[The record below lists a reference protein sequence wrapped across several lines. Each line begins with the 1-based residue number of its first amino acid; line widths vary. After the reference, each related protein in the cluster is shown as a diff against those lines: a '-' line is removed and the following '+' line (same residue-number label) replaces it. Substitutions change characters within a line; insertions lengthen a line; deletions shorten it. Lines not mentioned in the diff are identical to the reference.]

1 MIKELKSFSPCEIMS
16 CSRQHHKMSPDTPRP
31 QRAAPH
37 CRPLTGK
44 GCPRSS
50 ALPEDPAGRTGRAG
64 SGRSSAGGRESSS
77 TAAVPPWT
85 FIGGWW
91 GREGRLQQ
99 SRELSCTLTA
109 RGRPQ
114 ASREPWPRGRSFY
127 KSLRLGVVALCSARE
142 AGDPFRCKPRHVK
155 GFRPR
160 FCFLRN

>member
-64 SGRSSAGGRESSS
+64 SGRGGGAGGLGQAGVAGAGSVNTCRCAGTQRERGTSELPEKH
-77 TAAVPPWT
+77 AV
-85 FIGGWW
+85 GEEEHMG
-91 GREGRLQQ
+91 
-99 SRELSCTLTA
+99 
-109 RGRPQ
+109 
-114 ASREPWPRGRSFY
+114 
-127 KSLRLGVVALCSARE
+127 SAE
-142 AGDPFRCKPRHVK
+142 QLVP
-155 GFRPR
+155 
-160 FCFLRN
+160 